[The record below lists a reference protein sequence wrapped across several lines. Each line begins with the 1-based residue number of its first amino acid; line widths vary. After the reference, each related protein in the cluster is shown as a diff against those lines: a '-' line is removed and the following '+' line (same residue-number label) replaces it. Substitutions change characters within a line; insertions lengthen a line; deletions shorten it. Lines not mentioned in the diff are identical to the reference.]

1 MERFSPSR
9 GFILDLGGWGLAV
22 PFYSDQDCS
31 FLSNSY
37 MTLGAQSCAVRSWE
51 DACIRPACNKWS
63 PTRAL
68 IRVACSRRS
77 DSGERCEV
85 KRSSPLSE
93 RLEKAIIRGE
103 LSQVLPEPH
112 LHSTVHLKY
121 FFGAF
126 AIPPSAANSGTAGK
140 WNKFIKSEIPN
151 REVGRGKSFPLM
163 LLSSY
168 QEPSCSYSFISLLIS
183 RSHDSEFLFE

>member
-37 MTLGAQSCAVRSWE
+37 MTLGAQSCAVQSWE

-68 IRVACSRRS
+68 
-77 DSGERCEV
+77 
-85 KRSSPLSE
+85 
-93 RLEKAIIRGE
+93 IRGE

-140 WNKFIKSEIPN
+140 WNKFIKSEISN
-151 REVGRGKSFPLM
+151 REGGESLFLWCCSLVIKSHLVVIHLFTYFAKPWFRVLVWVGELETNCITIRG
-163 LLSSY
+163 
-168 QEPSCSYSFISLLIS
+168 
-183 RSHDSEFLFE
+183 

>member
-1 MERFSPSR
+1 MENLDPPSPQWSVFPLR
-9 GFILDLGGWGLAV
+9 AASSLIWGDGGWGLAV

-37 MTLGAQSCAVRSWE
+37 MTLGAQSCAVQSWE
-51 DACIRPACNKWS
+51 DACIRPARNKWS

-68 IRVACSRRS
+68 
-77 DSGERCEV
+77 
-85 KRSSPLSE
+85 
-93 RLEKAIIRGE
+93 IRGE

-126 AIPPSAANSGTAGK
+126 AIPTSAANSGTAGK

-151 REVGRGKSFPLM
+151 REVGRGGSFPLM

-168 QEPSCSYSFISLLIS
+168 QEPSCSYSFIYLFREAMIPSSCLS
-183 RSHDSEFLFE
+183 RGIRNELHHH

>member
-1 MERFSPSR
+1 MENLAPPPPPQWSVFPLRAASSLIWGDGGWLFHFIPTKIVVFSPTHM
-9 GFILDLGGWGLAV
+9 V
-22 PFYSDQDCS
+22 
-31 FLSNSY
+31 
-37 MTLGAQSCAVRSWE
+37 TLGAQSCAVQSWE

-68 IRVACSRRS
+68 IR
-77 DSGERCEV
+77 
-85 KRSSPLSE
+85 
-93 RLEKAIIRGE
+93 GE

-112 LHSTVHLKY
+112 LHSTVHFKY

>member
-1 MERFSPSR
+1 MEN
-9 GFILDLGGWGLAV
+9 LDPPPPPNGTFLPFARLHPWFWGWGLAV
-22 PFYSDQDCS
+22 PCYSDQDCS
-31 FLSNSY
+31 FLSNSF
-37 MTLGAQSCAVRSWE
+37 MTLGAQSCAVQSWE

-68 IRVACSRRS
+68 IR
-77 DSGERCEV
+77 
-85 KRSSPLSE
+85 
-93 RLEKAIIRGE
+93 GE
-103 LSQVLPEPH
+103 LSQVLLEPH

-126 AIPPSAANSGTAGK
+126 AIPPSAANSRTAAK

-151 REVGRGKSFPLM
+151 REVGRGGLFPLM

-168 QEPSCSYSFISLLIS
+168 QEPSCSYSFIYLLIS

>member
-1 MERFSPSR
+1 MNGEPRPPLPPMERFSPSR

-37 MTLGAQSCAVRSWE
+37 MTLGAQSCAVQSWE

-68 IRVACSRRS
+68 
-77 DSGERCEV
+77 
-85 KRSSPLSE
+85 
-93 RLEKAIIRGE
+93 IRGE

-151 REVGRGKSFPLM
+151 REVGRGGSFPLM

>member
-1 MERFSPSR
+1 MENLDPPPPPSTPLHPMERFCPSR
-9 GFILDLGGWGLAV
+9 GFILDLGGWGLAIQ
-22 PFYSDQDCS
+22 FYSDQDCS

-68 IRVACSRRS
+68 IR
-77 DSGERCEV
+77 
-85 KRSSPLSE
+85 
-93 RLEKAIIRGE
+93 GE
-103 LSQVLPEPH
+103 LSQVLPEPY

-121 FFGAF
+121 FFDAF
-126 AIPPSAANSGTAGK
+126 AIPHSAANSGTAGK

-151 REVGRGKSFPLM
+151 REVGRGGSFPLM

-168 QEPSCSYSFISLLIS
+168 QEQTEEPSCSYSFIYLL
-183 RSHDSEFLFE
+183 F

>member
-1 MERFSPSR
+1 MERFCPSR
-9 GFILDLGGWGLAV
+9 GFVLNLGGWGLAV

-68 IRVACSRRS
+68 IR
-77 DSGERCEV
+77 
-85 KRSSPLSE
+85 
-93 RLEKAIIRGE
+93 GE
-103 LSQVLPEPH
+103 LSQVLPEPY

-121 FFGAF
+121 FFDAF
-126 AIPPSAANSGTAGK
+126 AIPHSAANSGTAGK

-151 REVGRGKSFPLM
+151 REVGRGGSFPLM

-168 QEPSCSYSFISLLIS
+168 QEQTEEPSCSYSFIYLL
-183 RSHDSEFLFE
+183 F